1 MDQASVLVEAGI
13 ENEFVLWTDN
23 NPIPKQ
29 LCHEYVASIG
39 QSNFILKTIYT
50 TDTSLENKHLD
61 IPVLTIVT
69 QYNLDETDKAYDLDD
84 IVRNMFDE
92 NVTKGEQLL
101 RNDMKIES
109 MNIDIYKMEKHSLL
123 KKNSNFKTTE

>member
-1 MDQASVLVEAGI
+1 M
-13 ENEFVLWTDN
+13 
-23 NPIPKQ
+23 
-29 LCHEYVASIG
+29 
-39 QSNFILKTIYT
+39 IYT

-61 IPVLTIVT
+61 IPVLTKVT

-84 IVRNMFDE
+84 IVRNVFDE

-109 MNIDIYKMEKHSLL
+109 MNIDIY
-123 KKNSNFKTTE
+123 